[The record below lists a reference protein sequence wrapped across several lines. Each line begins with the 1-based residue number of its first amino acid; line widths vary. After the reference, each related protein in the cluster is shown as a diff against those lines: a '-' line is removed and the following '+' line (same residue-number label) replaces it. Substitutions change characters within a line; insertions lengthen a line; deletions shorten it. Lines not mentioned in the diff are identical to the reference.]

1 MSEHTNEA
9 LTLEELDRDG
19 ALREAAH
26 EVEGDTRASFF
37 RKGGAFVA
45 GGLALGSLPIAFAS
59 GAGVPSSDVKILN
72 YALTLEYLEAAFYAE
87 AVSKGALKGEIAS
100 FARTVAQHEAAHV
113 GALEKALG
121 SKATKKPKFDFKGTT
136 ADSKMFVKTAITLE
150 DVGVTAYEGQVS
162 NIKTGA
168 VLAAAGSILP
178 VEARHAAWIRDING
192 RGRSTSP
199 APNAFNPARSMSQV
213 LSLVKGTGFIKS

>member
-1 MSEHTNEA
+1 MSDRLNDA

-26 EVEGDTRASFF
+26 QVEGDTRAAFF

-45 GGLALGSLPIAFAS
+45 GGLALSALPIAFAS

-72 YALTLEYLEAAFYAE
+72 YALTLEYLESAFYAE

-100 FARTVAQHEAAHV
+100 FAQTVAQHEAAHV
-113 GALEKALG
+113 AALEKALG

-136 ADSKMFVKTAITLE
+136 ANSK
-150 DVGVTAYEGQVS
+150 
-162 NIKTGA
+162 
-168 VLAAAGSILP
+168 
-178 VEARHAAWIRDING
+178 
-192 RGRSTSP
+192 
-199 APNAFNPARSMSQV
+199 
-213 LSLVKGTGFIKS
+213 